1 MDSLHMKITAEFP
14 AIDGA
19 PDDDAFCPECGQLMV
34 RETDHHLCGGCLCV
48 VTVEEVS
55 P

>member
-1 MDSLHMKITAEFP
+1 
-14 AIDGA
+14 
-19 PDDDAFCPECGQLMV
+19 LMV